1 MLLTYEGTEKGA
13 RRASRNID
21 AEKFMSAAVAV
32 PPPPGDATSWPT
44 PDSAQGEEKKKAH
57 ERAEKGEKE
66 KTPVT
71 KPHGREKWMPVP
83 YVPTAVFHTPL
94 PAARRGGRASRGGRD
109 TSNRGHSTIQ
119 GSTGPDKPSS
129 GPPDSSVFQSMANS
143 SERGRADP
151 SSFKNNSGSFRP
163 KRAVSAGPSTVREQ
177 RKVTDAQAVDR
188 VKETVVGPAKT
199 NQNPGPSAGESR
211 RTSTATQ
218 TDDGKVR
225 RFSSTHGGQ
234 QTSEPGNISIKGSQL
249 MGERDDRVQTS
260 HLENQSNARPTGPE
274 RRNEGSV
281 KQLDSS
287 RDFQGHL
294 SNRERGEGRGERGR
308 GSYRGRA
315 NHGYP
320 NSSQA
325 NGQNF
330 SHGHPSQSSAST
342 PHQLSKTQ
350 NSHERHASHSQA
362 TPYNQSHS
370 TSRNFRSGTRPQPL
384 PHSATYS
391 RFPNGSSTSHSG
403 APPLAPLQTDL
414 ANAYGYNTGSQGVM
428 SAITYNPY
436 YDQVSL
442 YGMVTVQM

>member
-1 MLLTYEGTEKGA
+1 MLLIYEGIEKGA
-13 RRASRNID
+13 RQASRNLD
-21 AEKFMSAAVAV
+21 TDRFMPAAVAV

-66 KTPVT
+66 KTPT
-71 KPHGREKWMPVP
+71 SKPHGREKWMPVP
-83 YVPTAVFHTPL
+83 YVPTAVFNTPL

-109 TSNRGHSTIQ
+109 TSNRGHNTIH
-119 GSTGPDKPSS
+119 GSNGPDKPSG
-129 GPPDSSVFQSMANS
+129 GPPDGSVIQSIANS

-151 SSFKNNSGSFRP
+151 SSFKNNSGSFKP

-177 RKVTDAQAVDR
+177 RKVIDAQAVDR
-188 VKETVVGPAKT
+188 VKETVVGPAKA

-211 RTSTATQ
+211 RTSSATQ

-225 RFSSTHGGQ
+225 RFPSNHGGQ
-234 QTSEPGNISIKGSQL
+234 QTGEPGNNSIKGSQL
-249 MGERDDRVQTS
+249 MGERDDRNQIP
-260 HLENQSNARPTGPE
+260 HLENQSNTRPTGPE
-274 RRNEGSV
+274 RRNEGSTRHS
-281 KQLDSS
+281 DNS
-287 RDFQGHL
+287 RDFHGHF

-330 SHGHPSQSSAST
+330 SHAHPQSS
-342 PHQLSKTQ
+342 PHQISKPH
-350 NSHERHASHSQA
+350 NSHERHASQSQA
-362 TPYNQSHS
+362 TPWNHSLS
-370 TSRNFRSGTRPQPL
+370 TSRNFRSGTRAQPL
-384 PHSATYS
+384 PHSTTFS
-391 RFPNGSSTSHSG
+391 RFPNGSSPSHSG

>member
-1 MLLTYEGTEKGA
+1 MLLTYEGSEKGA
-13 RRASRNID
+13 RRASRNTD
-21 AEKFMSAAVAV
+21 ADKFMPAAVAA

-57 ERAEKGEKE
+57 ERTEKGEKE
-66 KTPVT
+66 KTQAS

-83 YVPTAVFHTPL
+83 YVPTAIFNTPL
-94 PAARRGGRASRGGRD
+94 PAARRGGRALRGGREA
-109 TSNRGHSTIQ
+109 SNRGHSTIH
-119 GSTGPDKPSS
+119 GSSGPDKPSA
-129 GPPDSSVFQSMANS
+129 GPSDSSVFQSMANS

-151 SSFKNNSGSFRP
+151 SSFKNNSSAFKP

-177 RKVTDAQAVDR
+177 RRVTDAQVVDR
-188 VKETVVGPAKT
+188 VKETVVVPAKA
-199 NQNPGPSAGESR
+199 NQNPGPSAGEAR

-218 TDDGKVR
+218 TDDSKVR
-225 RFSSTHGGQ
+225 RFSSTNGGQ
-234 QTSEPGNISIKGSQL
+234 QTGEPGIISTKGSQFI
-249 MGERDDRVQTS
+249 GEREDRFQTP
-260 HLENQSNARPTGPE
+260 HLENQSNARPSGPE
-274 RRNEGSV
+274 RRNESSV
-281 KQLDSS
+281 RQSDNT
-287 RDFQGHL
+287 RDFQGHM

-315 NHGYP
+315 NHGYL

-342 PHQLSKTQ
+342 PHQISKTQ
-350 NSHERHASHSQA
+350 NSHERHASQSQA
-362 TPYNQSHS
+362 TSYNQSHS
-370 TSRNFRSGTRPQPL
+370 TSRNFRSGNRAQPL

-391 RFPNGSSTSHSG
+391 RFPNGPTTSHPG

-414 ANAYGYNTGSQGVM
+414 ANAYGYHTGSQGVM
-428 SAITYNPY
+428 SAVTYNPY

>member
-13 RRASRNID
+13 RRASRNMD
-21 AEKFMSAAVAV
+21 ADKFMPAAVAV

-66 KTPVT
+66 KTPT
-71 KPHGREKWMPVP
+71 SKPHGREKWMPVP
-83 YVPTAVFHTPL
+83 YVPTAVFNTPL

-109 TSNRGHSTIQ
+109 TSNRGHSTIH
-119 GSTGPDKPSS
+119 GSNGPDKPSG
-129 GPPDSSVFQSMANS
+129 GPPDGSVFQSMANS
-143 SERGRADP
+143 SERGRADQ
-151 SSFKNNSGSFRP
+151 SSFKNNSGSFKP

-188 VKETVVGPAKT
+188 AKETVVSPAKA
-199 NQNPGPSAGESR
+199 NQNPGPNAGESR
-211 RTSTATQ
+211 RTSSATQ
-218 TDDGKVR
+218 TDEGKVR
-225 RFSSTHGGQ
+225 RYHPTHGGQ
-234 QTSEPGNISIKGSQL
+234 QTGEPGNNSIKGSQL
-249 MGERDDRVQTS
+249 IGERDDRIQTP
-260 HLENQSNARPTGPE
+260 HLENQSNTRFTGPE
-274 RRNEGSV
+274 RRNEGSAR
-281 KQLDSS
+281 QSDNS
-287 RDFQGHL
+287 RDFQGHF

-330 SHGHPSQSSAST
+330 SHAHPQSS
-342 PHQLSKTQ
+342 PHQISKTQ
-350 NSHERHASHSQA
+350 NSHERHASQSQA
-362 TPYNQSHS
+362 TPWNHSHS
-370 TSRNFRSGTRPQPL
+370 TSRNFRSGTRTQPL
-384 PHSATYS
+384 PHSSTFS
-391 RFPNGSSTSHSG
+391 RFPNGSSASHSG

-414 ANAYGYNTGSQGVM
+414 ANAYGYNTGTQGVM

>member
-1 MLLTYEGTEKGA
+1 MLLTYGGSEKGA

-21 AEKFMSAAVAV
+21 ADKFMPAAVAA

-57 ERAEKGEKE
+57 ERVEKGEKE
-66 KTPVT
+66 KTPAS

-83 YVPTAVFHTPL
+83 YVPTAIFNTPL

-109 TSNRGHSTIQ
+109 APNRGHSTIH
-119 GSTGPDKPSS
+119 GSSGPDKPPA
-129 GPPDSSVFQSMANS
+129 GPSDGSVFQSMANS

-151 SSFKNNSGSFRP
+151 SSFKA

-177 RKVTDAQAVDR
+177 RKITDAQAVDR
-188 VKETVVGPAKT
+188 VKETVVGPAKA

-218 TDDGKVR
+218 TDDGKAR
-225 RFSSTHGGQ
+225 RFSSTNGGQ
-234 QTSEPGNISIKGSQL
+234 QTGERGNTSIKGSQL
-249 MGERDDRVQTS
+249 IGERDDRFQKP
-260 HLENQSNARPTGPE
+260 HLENPSNARPTGPE
-274 RRNEGSV
+274 RRNESSV
-281 KQLDSS
+281 RQADNT
-287 RDFQGHL
+287 RDFQGHM
-294 SNRERGEGRGERGR
+294 SNRDRGEGRGERGR

-330 SHGHPSQSSAST
+330 SHGHPSQSSASA
-342 PHQLSKTQ
+342 PHQISKTQ
-350 NSHERHASHSQA
+350 NSHERHASQSQA

-370 TSRNFRSGTRPQPL
+370 TSRNFRSGNRAQPL
-384 PHSATYS
+384 QHSATYS
-391 RFPNGSSTSHSG
+391 RFPNGSSTSHPG

-414 ANAYGYNTGSQGVM
+414 ANAYGYHTGSQGVM

-436 YDQVSL
+436 YEQVSL

>member
-1 MLLTYEGTEKGA
+1 MLLTYGGSEKGA

-21 AEKFMSAAVAV
+21 ADKFMPAAVAA

-57 ERAEKGEKE
+57 ERVEKGEKE
-66 KTPVT
+66 KTPAS

-83 YVPTAVFHTPL
+83 YVPTAIFNTPL

-109 TSNRGHSTIQ
+109 APNRGHSTIH
-119 GSTGPDKPSS
+119 GSSGPDKPPA
-129 GPPDSSVFQSMANS
+129 GPSDGSVFQSMANS

-151 SSFKNNSGSFRP
+151 SSFKNSSGSFKA

-177 RKVTDAQAVDR
+177 RKITDAQAVDR
-188 VKETVVGPAKT
+188 VKETVVGPAKA
-199 NQNPGPSAGESR
+199 NQHPGPSAGESR

-218 TDDGKVR
+218 TDDGKAR
-225 RFSSTHGGQ
+225 RFSSTNGGQ
-234 QTSEPGNISIKGSQL
+234 QTGERGNTSIKGSQL
-249 MGERDDRVQTS
+249 IGERDDRFQKP
-260 HLENQSNARPTGPE
+260 HLENPSNARPTGPE
-274 RRNEGSV
+274 RRNESSV
-281 KQLDSS
+281 RQADNT
-287 RDFQGHL
+287 RDFQGHM
-294 SNRERGEGRGERGR
+294 SNRDRGEGRGERGR

-330 SHGHPSQSSAST
+330 SHGHPSQSSASA
-342 PHQLSKTQ
+342 PHQISKTQ
-350 NSHERHASHSQA
+350 NSHERHASQSQA

-370 TSRNFRSGTRPQPL
+370 TSRNFRSGNRAQPL
-384 PHSATYS
+384 QHSATYS
-391 RFPNGSSTSHSG
+391 RFPNGSSTSHPG

-414 ANAYGYNTGSQGVM
+414 ANAYGYHTGSQGVM

-436 YDQVSL
+436 YEQVSL